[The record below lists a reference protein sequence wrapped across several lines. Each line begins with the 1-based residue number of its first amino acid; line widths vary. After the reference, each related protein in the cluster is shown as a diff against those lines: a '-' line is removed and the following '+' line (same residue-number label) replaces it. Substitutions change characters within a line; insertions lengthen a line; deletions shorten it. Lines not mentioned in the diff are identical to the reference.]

1 MTASLGSLFQCFT
14 TPSVKFILS
23 IQSKPPLHSWINH
36 IPSPSGYVISHTGH
50 DAAGPSW
57 PPEHTSGTCPAHC
70 TKHCTITCNPFC
82 TQLCREAVTTFTS
95 QSPSQRPPSR
105 SKLRAKRRRETKYAY
120 PASPLRSYF
129 SQSTAQPTR
138 APSPPSAP
146 RGAPRS
152 RSAAAV
158 PPRPEA
164 GAGPDGG
171 WQAGAHGAP
180 HPAAKRGRAGRRQH
194 ASSRR
199 RGAAWQL
206 RPVPQQPTARRAGN
220 GTERNGTGTARCTSA
235 ASSATAQPQPLVP
248 PQEGPARLS
257 PTGVTEPEA
266 ATAVIITGMSGR
278 VRAAGP
284 GKAKQRETG

>member
-14 TPSVKFILS
+14 TPSVKFIPS
-23 IQSKPPLHSWINH
+23 IQPKPPLHSWINH

-50 DAAGPSW
+50 DAAGLSW
-57 PPEHTSGTCPAHC
+57 PPEHTSSTCQAHC
-70 TKHCTITCNPFC
+70 TTHCAITCNPFC

-152 RSAAAV
+152 HSAAAV
-158 PPRPEA
+158 PPRPEAEA

-180 HPAAKRGRAGRRQH
+180 HPAAKRGRAGRRRH

-199 RGAAWQL
+199 RGAAWQP

-220 GTERNGTGTARCTSA
+220 GTERDWNGAVHQRSLRRRRAAPTFGSA
-235 ASSATAQPQPLVP
+235 AGRAR
-248 PQEGPARLS
+248 PALAHRCD
-257 PTGVTEPEA
+257 GARGCRCGYHHGNVWA
-266 ATAVIITGMSGR
+266 
-278 VRAAGP
+278 RAGCGAGK
-284 GKAKQRETG
+284 GKAA